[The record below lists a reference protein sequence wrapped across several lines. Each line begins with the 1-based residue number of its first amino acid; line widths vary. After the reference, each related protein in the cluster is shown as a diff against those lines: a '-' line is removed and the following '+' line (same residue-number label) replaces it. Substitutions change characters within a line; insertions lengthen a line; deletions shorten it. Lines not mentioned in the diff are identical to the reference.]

1 MQIALNT
8 LVLQSYKATEAVEA
22 ARFLGAIEINGR
34 HLPPNTPPDQARELL
49 QGLAVVNIGAYTG
62 GFTSGD
68 HQSILAELAKYVD
81 LAQAIGAPAIRVYP
95 GGPSLGDIDPNLYKR
110 AVIGLKEAAHIANP
124 LKLYFELHHGDLAD
138 SADNA
143 MRLIDDIGADNLGVI
158 LDPANL
164 FIGNADYLDKA
175 VKTLGTRL
183 SLVHM
188 KDLKKLPSSA
198 PKAFLIEGT
207 YYSHQLLGDGDLKL
221 EKLISVLKENE
232 YTGYLSLEY
241 HGDDATPQIVRREAE
256 WLSKRL

>member
-110 AVIGLKEAAHIANP
+110 AVIG
-124 LKLYFELHHGDLAD
+124 
-138 SADNA
+138 
-143 MRLIDDIGADNLGVI
+143 
-158 LDPANL
+158 
-164 FIGNADYLDKA
+164 
-175 VKTLGTRL
+175 
-183 SLVHM
+183 
-188 KDLKKLPSSA
+188 
-198 PKAFLIEGT
+198 
-207 YYSHQLLGDGDLKL
+207 
-221 EKLISVLKENE
+221 
-232 YTGYLSLEY
+232 
-241 HGDDATPQIVRREAE
+241 
-256 WLSKRL
+256 